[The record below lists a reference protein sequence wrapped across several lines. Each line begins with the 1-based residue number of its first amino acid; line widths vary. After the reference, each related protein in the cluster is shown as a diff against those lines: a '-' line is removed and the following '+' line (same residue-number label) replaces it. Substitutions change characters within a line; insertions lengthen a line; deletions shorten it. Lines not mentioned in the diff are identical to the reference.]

1 VLLELSIRNFAIIE
15 ELQLRFG
22 AGFSVL
28 TGETGAGK
36 SIIIDG
42 LNLLLGGR
50 ADSTMVRSGANRAEV
65 EGIFGLS
72 AHSEITAVL
81 DAEHLVG
88 DEPDRLVLAREV
100 RSNGRSISRV
110 NGRIVNLGLLREIS
124 AGLVDIHG
132 QSEHLSLV
140 RVREHLNLLDRY
152 AGLEAERGEIAASV
166 RRLEAARNELGR
178 LLRDEREL
186 ARRVDLLNYQIE
198 EIHQASLRVD
208 EEGELKEERT
218 RLANAEQLA
227 ELADEARAYL
237 EGETLELPGVRDL
250 VGSLVRAL
258 TGLVKIDPSQSAMRE
273 LAEQVS
279 YQTEEL
285 ADLVRD
291 YRDQIEFNP
300 RRLAAVEER
309 IELIR
314 RLLRK
319 YGDSIEEVLEY
330 AGRAQAELETISHSE
345 ERTEELR
352 FEEEGLLRAI
362 GKQGVALSE
371 ARRAAAVELGAAVER
386 ELEDLRMSGSR
397 FEVDIQWRP
406 DPDGALVP
414 GREERFAFDSSGL
427 DQVEF
432 LISPN
437 PGEPLK
443 PMVKIASGGET
454 SRLMLAIKTVLS
466 RADRTPTLVFDEI
479 DQGIGGRVGQTVGI
493 KLWRLSAEQSRND
506 RSAGDAVS
514 ATTAGRQVLCITH
527 LPQLAGFGDAHF
539 RVEKQV
545 VGGRT
550 VTLVRPLLTTE
561 DRVCELALMLG
572 GETPATRDSAHEIL
586 EQVGQSKGAMGEF
599 AAA

>member
-166 RRLEAARNELGR
+166 RRLEAVRNELGR

-273 LAEQVS
+273 LAEQVF

-493 KLWRLSAEQSRND
+493 KLWRLSAEQLRND

-550 VTLVRPLLTTE
+550 VTLVRSLLTTE
-561 DRVCELALMLG
+561 DRVRELALMLG

>member
-550 VTLVRPLLTTE
+550 VTLVRSLLTTE
-561 DRVCELALMLG
+561 DRVRELALMLG

>member
-1 VLLELSIRNFAIIE
+1 MLLELAIRDFAIIE
-15 ELQLRFG
+15 DLQLRFG

-50 ADSTMVRSGANRAEV
+50 ADSTMVRSGADRAEV
-65 EGIFGLS
+65 EGIFGLPS
-72 AHSEITAVL
+72 HSEIVAVL

-152 AGLEAERGEIAASV
+152 AGLEAERSEIAASV
-166 RRLEAARNELGR
+166 RRLEAVRKELGG

-186 ARRVDLLNYQIE
+186 ARRVDLLHYQIE
-198 EIHQASLRVD
+198 EIRQANLRVD
-208 EEGELKEERT
+208 EEAELKDERT

-227 ELADEARAYL
+227 ELADEARVYL
-237 EGETLELPGVRDL
+237 EGETSELPGVRDL

-258 TGLVKIDPSQSAMRE
+258 AGLAKIDPSQSAMGE

-279 YQTEEL
+279 YQVEEL
-285 ADLVRD
+285 ADQVRD

-314 RLLRK
+314 RLQRK

-345 ERTEELR
+345 ERIEELR
-352 FEEEGLLRAI
+352 LEQEGLLRAI
-362 GKQGVALSE
+362 GKRGVALSE
-371 ARRAAAVELGAAVER
+371 ARRAAAVDLGAAVER
-386 ELEDLRMSGSR
+386 ELDDLRMSGSR

-406 DPDGALVP
+406 DPDGAWVP
-414 GREERFAFDSSGL
+414 GRAERFAFDTSGL

-493 KLWRLSAEQSRND
+493 KLWRLSAERSHND
-506 RSAGDAVS
+506 RSAGEGVGA
-514 ATTAGRQVLCITH
+514 ATAGRQVLCITH

-550 VTLVRPLLTTE
+550 VTLVRPLLTAE
-561 DRVCELALMLG
+561 ERVRELALMLG
-572 GETPATRDSAHEIL
+572 GETPATRGSAHEIL
-586 EQVGQSKGAMGEF
+586 EQVEQSKGAISEF
-599 AAA
+599 AAV

>member
-15 ELQLRFG
+15 DLRLQFG

-50 ADSTMVRSGANRAEV
+50 ADSTMVRTGADRAQI
-65 EGIFGLS
+65 EGTFSLPAG
-72 AHSEITAVL
+72 SEILPVL
-81 DAEHLVG
+81 EAEQLGG

-100 RSNGRSISRV
+100 KSSGRSVSRV
-110 NGRIVNLGLLREIS
+110 NGRIVTLGLLREIT

-152 AGLEAERGEIAASV
+152 ADLEAGRQEMGTSV
-166 RRLEAARNELGR
+166 RRLEAVRDELKQ

-186 ARRVDLLNYQIE
+186 ARRVDLLNYQID
-198 EIHQASLRVD
+198 EIHQAGLRID
-208 EEGELKEERT
+208 EEDELTEERT

-227 ELADEARAYL
+227 ALADEARAYL
-237 EGETLELPGVRDL
+237 EGETLEVPGLRDL
-250 VGSLVRAL
+250 VGNLLRSLV
-258 TGLVKIDPSQSAMRE
+258 GLGKIDPSQAPLRE
-273 LAEQVS
+273 LAEQIS
-279 YQTEEL
+279 YQMEEL
-285 ADLVRD
+285 GELVRD

-300 RRLAAVEER
+300 RRLATVEER

-314 RLLRK
+314 RLQRK
-319 YGDSIEEVLEY
+319 YGDSIQDVLHY
-330 AGRAQAELETISHSE
+330 ASRAQAELETISHSE
-345 ERTEELR
+345 ERIEELHA
-352 FEEEGLLRAI
+352 EQEVLLRAI
-362 GKQGVALSE
+362 GKQGAALSE
-371 ARRAAAVELGAAVER
+371 ARRAAAVEMGAAVER
-386 ELEDLRMSGSR
+386 ELNDLRMTGSK
-397 FEVDIQWRP
+397 FAVDIQWRP
-406 DPDGALVP
+406 DPDGAIVP
-414 GREERFAFDSSGL
+414 GREERVAFDVTGL

-479 DQGIGGRVGQTVGI
+479 DQGIGGRVGQTVGT
-493 KLWRLSAEQSRND
+493 KLWRLSVEGPRND
-506 RSAGDAVS
+506 RPAGEPPPP
-514 ATTAGRQVLCITH
+514 TGGRQVLCITH

-539 RVEKQV
+539 RVEKEV
-545 VGGRT
+545 IGGRT
-550 VTLVRPLLTTE
+550 VTLVRSLATPE
-561 DRVCELALMLG
+561 ERVRELALMLG
-572 GETPATRDSAHEIL
+572 GQTPATQDSAREIL
-586 EQVGQSKGAMGEF
+586 QQVGRSKESLR
-599 AAA
+599 

>member
-15 ELQLRFG
+15 DLRLQFG

-50 ADSTMVRSGANRAEV
+50 ADSTMVRTGADRAQI
-65 EGIFGLS
+65 EGIFSLP
-72 AHSEITAVL
+72 ADSEILAVL
-81 DAEHLVG
+81 EAEQLAG

-100 RSNGRSISRV
+100 KTSGRSISRV
-110 NGRIVNLGLLREIS
+110 NGRIVTLGLLRDIT

-152 AGLEAERGEIAASV
+152 ADLESARQEVGTLV
-166 RRLEAARNELGR
+166 RRLEAVRGELKQ

-186 ARRVDLLNYQIE
+186 ARRVDLLNYQID
-198 EIHQASLRVD
+198 EIHQAGLRVD
-208 EEGELKEERT
+208 EEEELKEERT

-237 EGETLELPGVRDL
+237 DGETLDVPGLRDL

-258 TGLVKIDPSQSAMRE
+258 AGLAKIDPSQGSLRE

-279 YQTEEL
+279 YQVEEL
-285 ADLVRD
+285 AEQVRG

-314 RLLRK
+314 RLQRK
-319 YGDSIEEVLEY
+319 YGDSIEDVLDY
-330 AGRAQAELETISHSE
+330 ARCAQVELETIGHSE
-345 ERTEELR
+345 ERIEE
-352 FEEEGLLRAI
+352 FHAEEGVLLRAI
-362 GKQGVALSE
+362 GKQGAALSE
-371 ARRAAAVELGAAVER
+371 ARRAAAVEMGAAVER
-386 ELEDLRMSGSR
+386 ELNDLRMTGSK
-397 FEVDIQWRP
+397 FAVDIQWRP
-406 DPDGALVP
+406 DPDGAIVP
-414 GREERFAFDSSGL
+414 GREERVAFDTTGL

-454 SRLMLAIKTVLS
+454 SRLMLAIKTVLA
-466 RADRTPTLVFDEI
+466 RADQTPTLIFDEI
-479 DQGIGGRVGQTVGI
+479 DQGIGGRVGQTVGT
-493 KLWRLSAEQSRND
+493 KLWRLSLEQPRND
-506 RSAGDAVS
+506 RPAGDGAP
-514 ATTAGRQVLCITH
+514 AAANRQVLCITH

-539 RVEKQV
+539 RVEKEV
-545 VGGRT
+545 TGGRT
-550 VTLVRPLLTTE
+550 ITLVRSLVTSE
-561 DRVCELALMLG
+561 ERVRELALMLG
-572 GETPATRDSAHEIL
+572 GETSATRDSAREIL
-586 EQVGQSKGAMGEF
+586 QQVVRSKEPAG
-599 AAA
+599 

>member
-1 VLLELSIRNFAIIE
+1 MLLELSIRNFAIIE

-166 RRLEAARNELGR
+166 RRLEAVRNELGR

-550 VTLVRPLLTTE
+550 VTLVRSLLTTE
-561 DRVCELALMLG
+561 DRVRELALMLG

>member
-15 ELQLRFG
+15 DLRLQFG
-22 AGFSVL
+22 PGFSVL

-50 ADSTMVRSGANRAEV
+50 ADSTMVRSGADRAQI
-65 EGIFGLS
+65 EGVFSLP
-72 AHSEITAVL
+72 ARSELLTL
-81 DAEHLVG
+81 LEAEQLVG

-100 RSNGRSISRV
+100 RGTGRSVSRV
-110 NGRIVNLGLLREIS
+110 NGRIVTLGFLRDIGE
-124 AGLVDIHG
+124 GLVDIHA

-152 AGLEAERGEIAASV
+152 ADLEAARDEIASSV
-166 RRLEAARNELGR
+166 RRLEAVRGELHQ
-178 LLRDEREL
+178 LIRDEREL
-186 ARRVDLLNYQIE
+186 ARRVDLLHYQIE
-198 EIHQASLRVD
+198 EIHQANLHTD
-208 EEGELKEERT
+208 EEADLRDERT

-237 EGETLELPGVRDL
+237 EGETIEVPGLRDL

-258 TGLVKIDPSQSAMRE
+258 AGLAKIDPSQDSLRE
-273 LAEQVS
+273 LAEQLS

-285 ADLVRD
+285 ADQVRD

-314 RLLRK
+314 RLQRK
-319 YGDSIEEVLEY
+319 YGDSVEEVLEY
-330 AGRAQAELETISHSE
+330 ARRAQAELETISHSE
-345 ERTEELR
+345 ERIEELHA
-352 FEEEGLLRAI
+352 EEDVLLRTV
-362 GKQGVALSE
+362 GRQGAALSE
-371 ARRAAAVELGAAVER
+371 ARRAAAVEMSTAVER
-386 ELEDLRMSGSR
+386 ELEDLRMSGSQ
-397 FEVDIQWRP
+397 FQVDIRWRP
-406 DPDGALVP
+406 DPDGAIVP
-414 GREERFAFDSSGL
+414 GQDERVAFDATGL

-479 DQGIGGRVGQTVGI
+479 DQGIGGRVGQTVGA
-493 KLWRLSAEQSRND
+493 KLWRLSVAGPRND
-506 RSAGDAVS
+506 RTSAD
-514 ATTAGRQVLCITH
+514 TAPKAPDRQVLCITH
-527 LPQLAGFGDAHF
+527 LPQLAGFGDVHF
-539 RVEKQV
+539 RVEKEV

-550 VTLVRPLLTTE
+550 ITLVRSLSAAE
-561 DRVCELALMLG
+561 DRVRELALMLG
-572 GETPATRDSAHEIL
+572 GETPATHDSAREIL
-586 EQVGQSKGAMGEF
+586 AQVGQSKRSAQ
-599 AAA
+599 